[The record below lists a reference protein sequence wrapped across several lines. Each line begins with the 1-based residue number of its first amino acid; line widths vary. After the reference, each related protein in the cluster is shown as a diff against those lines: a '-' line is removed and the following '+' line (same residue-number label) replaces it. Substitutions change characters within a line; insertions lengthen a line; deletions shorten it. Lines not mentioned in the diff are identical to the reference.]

1 MREKPLGAI
10 PDTIAPM
17 PAAPQSTTQLH
28 RWIDDALASTPV
40 YDLHTHLYPPAFGPL
55 MLWGIDELLTYHYLI
70 GETVRASG
78 IGYDTFWVM
87 PQPRQA
93 EFVWRT
99 LFVERAPLGE
109 ACRGVLTVLGR
120 LGLDVSDPSP
130 RALDGFREFFRAQDP
145 ADYTDRALRLA
156 NVRTVVM
163 TNDPL
168 DPTEREIWLN
178 GCERDPRFKAVLRI
192 DPLLLGWPKVGEQLR
207 ALGYGAAG
215 DLGRESM
222 AELRRYL
229 TDWVA
234 RMQAIYV
241 AVSLPPTWAYPDDS
255 PATRVINEAVLPVC
269 RESNLPF
276 AVMIGVTRQANPR
289 LRLAG
294 DSLGKADLTSLHR
307 LCAQNPG
314 NKFLA
319 TVLSRENQHELA
331 VAARLQPNL
340 FIFGCWWY
348 VNNPSLVEEITR
360 MRVELLGTDFAP
372 QHSDARVLDQVIYKW
387 DHSRRVIAAV
397 LKDKF
402 DDLARTGWPVTREQV
417 EKTVRGYLGDNF
429 ERFLAARPGTIAAP

>member
-1 MREKPLGAI
+1 
-10 PDTIAPM
+10 M
-17 PAAPQSTTQLH
+17 PAADSNAIE

-40 YDLHTHLYPPAFGPL
+40 YDLHTHLYPPGFGPL
-55 MLWGIDELLTYHYLI
+55 MLWGVDELLTYHYLI

-78 IGYDTFWVM
+78 VAYDAFWAM

-99 LFVERAPLGE
+99 LFVERAPLSE
-109 ACRGVLTVLGR
+109 ACRGVLTVFNR
-120 LGLDVSDPSP
+120 LGLDVSSPST
-130 RALDGFREFFRAQDP
+130 RSLEAFRAFFHQQNP
-145 ADYTDRALRLA
+145 EAYTDHVLKLS
-156 NVRTVVM
+156 NVHTVVM

-168 DPTEREIWLN
+168 DPLERDVWLK
-178 GCERDPRFKAVLRI
+178 GPEGDPRFKAVLRI
-192 DPLLLGWPKVGEQLR
+192 DPLLLGWPAVGGQLR
-207 ALGYGAAG
+207 ALEYQAAD

-229 TDWVA
+229 SDWIE
-234 RMQAIYV
+234 RMNAIYV

-255 PATRVINEAVLPVC
+255 PATRVMNEAILPVC
-269 RESNLPF
+269 RERNLPL

-294 DSLGKADLTSLHR
+294 DSLGRADLSNLHR
-307 LCAQNPG
+307 LCSNNPR
-314 NKFLA
+314 NKFMA

-340 FIFGCWWY
+340 FVFGCWWY
-348 VNNPSLVEEITR
+348 VNNPSLIEEITR

-387 DHSRRVIAAV
+387 DHSRRVIGKV

-402 DDLARTGWPVTREQV
+402 CGLSQTGWTVTQQQV
-417 EKTVRGYLGDNF
+417 RQTMHDYLSGNF
-429 ERFLAARPGTIAAP
+429 ERFLARVL